1 MKGITIISFLS
12 LLMFAA
18 APCSAQE
25 AQGPLSAA
33 PAQSKKQDQRPQF
46 THEEVVQFVHTVQTE
61 AANWKET
68 INSVDPSALHLD
80 DKTTAL
86 IEKEKKASLLAL
98 DEIGTL
104 SLPTS
109 EKNTAPD
116 MVPEF
121 VLYTLLDMIMYGAE
135 SLSNTLVYN
144 SRGGA
149 AKAGELLQIQR
160 EALRADETLFKEIVN
175 RITNIAH
182 SEKAGGCQ

>member
-1 MKGITIISFLS
+1 MKKTPVISLVS

-18 APCSAQE
+18 APCSAQK
-25 AQGPLSAA
+25 AQAPLPAA
-33 PAQSKKQDQRPQF
+33 AAQSKKQDQRPQF
-46 THEEVVQFVHTVQTE
+46 THADVVQFVRTVQTE

-68 INSVDPSALHLD
+68 INSVDPSARHLD

-98 DEIGTL
+98 DEIATL

-109 EKNTAPD
+109 EKNAAPD

-121 VLYTLLDMIMYGAE
+121 VLYTLLDMVMYGAE
-135 SLSNTLVYN
+135 SLSNTLAYN
-144 SRGGA
+144 SIGGA

-160 EALRADETLFKEIVN
+160 EALKADETLFKEIVN
-175 RITNIAH
+175 RITNIAQ